1 MDSYETTNG
10 ELTRQII
17 TGYGWTETEMT
28 WELDKMH
35 VSLKWFRL
43 HFDQS
48 DQLCCAK
55 ICDWKKYQN
64 EAACVNAAQVSP
76 WHH

>member
-1 MDSYETTNG
+1 MDSYETNG

-35 VSLKWFRL
+35 LSV
-43 HFDQS
+43 
-48 DQLCCAK
+48 
-55 ICDWKKYQN
+55 
-64 EAACVNAAQVSP
+64 
-76 WHH
+76 